1 MDDHLWGMVVAGLRR
16 VDRHAFASVF
26 RMACLVCRPYLEGE
40 AVLGYVHFWVISIAQ
55 DQELRQLRLTMAQ
68 LRAEVAQLRAE
79 RASLAE

>member
-26 RMACLVCRPYLEGE
+26 RMACLVCSPYLEGE
-40 AVLGYVHFWVISIAQ
+40 AVRGYVQFRVISIAQ
-55 DQELRQLRLTMAQ
+55 DQELRQLRLAI
-68 LRAEVAQLRAE
+68 AQLRAE